1 MQWERRG
8 GEMNVDEEKVN
19 RRSLLKVNGKWEEE
33 RSQEAT
39 LVPGTCTYR
48 TVNRCGTL

>member
-19 RRSLLKVNGKWEEE
+19 RRSLLSVEGQWEMG
-33 RSQEAT
+33 RRKKSRGYSST
-39 LVPGTCTYR
+39 WHVYR
-48 TVNRCGTL
+48 VHTAP

>member
-1 MQWERRG
+1 
-8 GEMNVDEEKVN
+8 MNVDEEKVN

-39 LVPGTCTYR
+39 LVPGTCTVYIPHR
-48 TVNRCGTL
+48 KPVRYPVTW